1 MLSTSIDRLLPLDG
15 RPYAHAAIALVVLA
29 LVAWLVNWLM
39 RHVLLRVLG
48 RLLQAL
54 TGHGLDAL
62 HDHGVLR
69 RSAHIAPA
77 LVVWAGV
84 RAMPDLAPEVRT
96 VVANV
101 ALAFVAVALALAT
114 SHLLDAINDWYVR
127 THRDA
132 RERPIKGYVQMAK
145 IVVYAIAA
153 VLAVATL
160 IDRSPWLLLSG
171 FGALSAVLLLVFKDS
186 ILSLVASIQLGTN
199 DMVRVGDWIEMPSL
213 GANGHVIDMAL
224 NTVKVQNWDK
234 TITTIPTYRLMS
246 ESFRNWRGMQEAG
259 ARRIK
264 RALLIDQT
272 SVRFMDEDERNALR
286 GIELIDE
293 YLERKCSELAEHNE
307 RLEAA
312 GRHPVNAR
320 RVTNL
325 GTFRAYACAY
335 LRAHPRVDHGLTCM
349 VRQLE
354 PGPTGLPLEVYCF
367 TTDTGLADFE
377 ATQADIFDHLL
388 AVLPAFGLRLYQQP
402 GGADVAAALES
413 RAERARD
420 A

>member
-1 MLSTSIDRLLPLDG
+1 MVSALIDGLVPLDG
-15 RPYAHAAIALVVLA
+15 QPYAHAAIALAGLA

-48 RLLQAL
+48 RVLQRL
-54 TGHGLDAL
+54 TGGGLDAL

-69 RSAHIAPA
+69 RLAHVVPA

-84 RAMPDLAPEVRT
+84 RAMPELAPDVRA

-101 ALAFVAVALALAT
+101 ALAFLAVALALAI
-114 SHLLDAINDWYVR
+114 SHLLDAINDWYLR
-127 THRDA
+127 TRDRA
-132 RERPIKGYVQMAK
+132 HERPIKGYVQMAK
-145 IVVYAIAA
+145 IVVFAISA
-153 VLAVATL
+153 VIAVATL
-160 IDRSPWLLLSG
+160 VDRSPWLLLSG

-186 ILSLVASIQLGTN
+186 ILSLVASIQLSTN
-199 DMVRVGDWIEMPSL
+199 DMVRVGDWIEMPAL
-213 GANGHVIDMAL
+213 DANGHVIDMAL

-264 RALLIDQT
+264 RALLIDQS
-272 SVRFMDEDERNALR
+272 SVRFLDADERDALR
-286 GIELIDE
+286 AIALIDD
-293 YLERKCSELAEHNE
+293 YLERKCSELAEHNA

-312 GRHPVNAR
+312 GRHPVNTR

-325 GTFRAYACAY
+325 GTFRAYASEY
-335 LRAHPRVDHGLTCM
+335 LRAHPRVDHELMCM
-349 VRQLE
+349 MRQLE

-367 TTDTGLADFE
+367 ATDTGLADFE

-388 AVLPAFGLRLYQQP
+388 AVLPAFDLRLYQQP
-402 GGADVAAALES
+402 GGADVAALLES
-413 RAERARD
+413 RPSRPRD